1 VKRRLRWR
9 FIVALL
15 ALTIQ
20 LQPVDAADSK
30 LLLEMSVNGN
40 LTGKIGE
47 FVQRDGA
54 LLARPQE
61 LQDLGLRVPATV
73 PVGADGL
80 VSLAALPGITWKLDE
95 GAQKL
100 SVTAS
105 DDRLLP
111 NMLNATAAAIGP
123 ADLQTGLGAMV
134 NYDISAT
141 SVGSQRVGS
150 GSGALVAFSPW
161 GNVSFGMLG
170 FLGSSPAGPGTS
182 SAVRLDATYTYSDP
196 ESLRRYRVGDVIVGG
211 LSWTRPVRVGGAQ
224 ITGDFSMRP
233 DLITFPLPSVSGSVA
248 VPSAVDVLV
257 NGAQLFSRE
266 VQPGPFE
273 IPQLPVVTG
282 AGTIAMTMTNALGR
296 QVTSTVPFYASS
308 SMLAPGL
315 QTYSAEIGKVRQNW
329 ASSATTTPAS
339 SPQRRIAV
347 AYPRY

>member
-134 NYDISAT
+134 NYDI
-141 SVGSQRVGS
+141 
-150 GSGALVAFSPW
+150 
-161 GNVSFGMLG
+161 
-170 FLGSSPAGPGTS
+170 
-182 SAVRLDATYTYSDP
+182 
-196 ESLRRYRVGDVIVGG
+196 
-211 LSWTRPVRVGGAQ
+211 
-224 ITGDFSMRP
+224 
-233 DLITFPLPSVSGSVA
+233 
-248 VPSAVDVLV
+248 
-257 NGAQLFSRE
+257 
-266 VQPGPFE
+266 
-273 IPQLPVVTG
+273 
-282 AGTIAMTMTNALGR
+282 
-296 QVTSTVPFYASS
+296 
-308 SMLAPGL
+308 
-315 QTYSAEIGKVRQNW
+315 
-329 ASSATTTPAS
+329 
-339 SPQRRIAV
+339 
-347 AYPRY
+347 